1 MKRHCLLLLLTLILV
16 SCGTDGSHFK
26 IDGRL
31 LNLDQGEFYVYS
43 TDGLISG
50 VDTIHVRAGRFTYE
64 IPCDDKGTLVIVFPN
79 FSEQPVFAQSGKTA
93 DIKGDASH
101 LKEMKVTGTKDN
113 KLMNKFRELSSGASP
128 DETKHYAELFV
139 GDHPESLVSVY
150 LVQRYF
156 VKAPQPDYDKA
167 VKLYKTLVKAQ
178 PNNGRLAQ
186 EQAYIESIAKV
197 GVGKKIPSFTATA
210 TDGRKITQ
218 ADLTKGKAI
227 VYLWATW
234 EFESCSMQR
243 VIQEQLSSADN
254 KLTALGICLDTSEK
268 ECLKIMER
276 DKVTSP
282 VVCEQLM
289 FDSKIVKRLG
299 LTSVPDNILLDN
311 GKITA
316 RNIPL
321 SELRD
326 MLKQ

>member
-1 MKRHCLLLLLTLILV
+1 MKRQYLLLLLTLILV

-31 LNLDQGEFYVYS
+31 LNLNQGEFYVYS

-50 VDTIHVRAGRFTYE
+50 VDTIQVRAGRFTYE
-64 IPCDDKGTLVIVFPN
+64 TPCDDAGTLVIVFPN

-101 LKEMKVTGTKDN
+101 LKEMKVTGTKEND
-113 KLMNKFRELSSGASP
+113 LMNKFREQSSNASP
-128 DETKHYAELFV
+128 EEIKHYVELFV
-139 GDHPESLVSVY
+139 GDHPKSLVSVY

-156 VKAPQPDYDKA
+156 IKTPLPDYDKA
-167 VKLYKTLVKAQ
+167 VSLYKTLVKAQ

-186 EQAYIESIAKV
+186 ELKYVETIARN
-197 GVGKKIPSFTATA
+197 GVGKKLPPFTATA

-218 ADLTKGKAI
+218 ADLSKGKAVI
-227 VYLWATW
+227 YLWASW
-234 EFESCSMQR
+234 EYESCSIQR
-243 VIQEQLSSADN
+243 VIQEELSRQDS
-254 KLTALGICLDTSEK
+254 KLAALGICLDLSSK
-268 ECLKIMER
+268 ECKKIMER
-276 DKVTSP
+276 DNVTCP

-289 FDSKIVKRLG
+289 FDSRIVRQLG

-316 RNIPL
+316 RNVTL

-326 MLKQ
+326 LLK